1 MLPSEFFQHSNNK
14 IFPFSSWVF
23 RLFQYP
29 LTQEGLRMGGVIFEA
44 QATFLSGLGKL
55 SPSDKGGLPSASV
68 SIKTPVEI
76 LEEMCDLLDG
86 GGKG

>member
-1 MLPSEFFQHSNNK
+1 
-14 IFPFSSWVF
+14 
-23 RLFQYP
+23 
-29 LTQEGLRMGGVIFEA
+29 MGGVIFEA
-44 QATFLSGLGKL
+44 QATFLFGLGKL